1 MSDSESKE
9 VKVGS
14 LNRVPRRPLPSTT
27 PTTPTTPTTASNH
40 SAESVTEVSSVA
52 LSAKLDQ
59 INNHLQ
65 AIDWKLWVYLKAN
78 SYID

>member
-1 MSDSESKE
+1 MSDSEE

-14 LNRVPRRPLPSTT
+14 LNRVPRRPLPGIT
-27 PTTPTTPTTASNH
+27 PTTESKQ
-40 SAESVTEVSSVA
+40 SAEPVTEVSNVA

>member
-27 PTTPTTPTTASNH
+27 PTTASNH
-40 SAESVTEVSSVA
+40 SAESVTEVSNVA